1 MSKFWVIAKR
11 EYAQVVKKKSFVVGI
26 FLTPAI
32 MAAFMI
38 LPAWLM
44 SSQTAVGEKIVI
56 LDESGTGM
64 GQTLAE
70 RLKQY
75 KDPDTKEARYLVQDV
90 INIPPGDSSRFNR
103 LDDSLRSAINEKNL
117 KYALV
122 IKPSPALADTNLY
135 LITNSDNFQS
145 INRIEQ
151 SLTDIISATRL
162 EMSNVNLPVDSVLS
176 LTKQVNLPL
185 RDTKGESIP
194 FVVKYFAALIFI
206 MLMYMMIITYGT
218 TLMRS
223 VIEEKNSRIMEVLV
237 SSVSP
242 FQLMLGK
249 VIGLGLAAFTQVAV
263 WVVLGLGI
271 FFFSGAMAF
280 EIDPSL
286 SRMVFNPVIVVF
298 FVLLFVSGYIMYS
311 TIFALIGSIV
321 NSDKEAQNYI
331 FPVTIML
338 IAPVIVGSAVI
349 QDPYVPWA
357 VVMSYIPFFAPT
369 MMLQRITFIAPTATH
384 YSLFSGIVG
393 EAILSFLVIVASTLV
408 IIWITGRIFRVGIL
422 MYGKRPTFPEL
433 VRWVKY

>member
-1 MSKFWVIAKR
+1 
-11 EYAQVVKKKSFVVGI
+11 
-26 FLTPAI
+26 

-64 GQTLAE
+64 GETLAQSLE
-70 RLKQY
+70 KY
-75 KDPDTKEARYLVQDV
+75 KDPDTEEPRYLVQDV
-90 INIPPGDSSRFNR
+90 INIPPGDSSRFNK
-103 LDDSLRSAINEKNL
+103 LNDSLRSAINEKSL

-162 EMSNVNLPVDSVLS
+162 EMSNVNLPVDSVLT

-249 VIGLGLAAFTQVAV
+249 VIGLGMAAFTQVAV

-271 FFFSGAMAF
+271 FFFSGAMAL

-321 NSDKEAQNYI
+321 NSDKEAQNFI

-349 QDPYVPWA
+349 QDPYISWA

>member
-1 MSKFWVIAKR
+1 
-11 EYAQVVKKKSFVVGI
+11 
-26 FLTPAI
+26 
-32 MAAFMI
+32 MI

-64 GQTLAE
+64 GETLARSLE
-70 RLKQY
+70 QY
-75 KDPDTKEARYLVQDV
+75 EDPDTEEPRYLVQYV
-90 INIPPGDSSRFNR
+90 INIPPGDSSRFNK
-103 LDDSLRSAINEKNL
+103 LNDSLRSAINEKSL

-162 EMSNVNLPVDSVLS
+162 EMSNVNLPVDSVLT

-249 VIGLGLAAFTQVAV
+249 VIGLGMAAFTQVAV

-271 FFFSGAMAF
+271 FFFSGAMAL

-321 NSDKEAQNYI
+321 NSDKEAQNFI

-349 QDPYVPWA
+349 QDPYISWA

>member
-75 KDPDTKEARYLVQDV
+75 KDPDTEEPRYLVEDV

-103 LDDSLRSAINEKNL
+103 LNDSLRSAINEKSL

-145 INRIEQ
+145 ISRIEQ

-162 EMSNVNLPVDSVLS
+162 EMSNVNLPVDSVLT

-271 FFFSGAMAF
+271 FFFSGAMAL

-393 EAILSFLVIVASTLV
+393 EAILSFLVIVASTLI

-433 VRWVKY
+433 IRWVKY

>member
-11 EYAQVVKKKSFVVGI
+11 EYAQVVKKKSFVIGI

-64 GQTLAE
+64 GETLAQSLE
-70 RLKQY
+70 KY
-75 KDPDTKEARYLVQDV
+75 KDPDTEEPRYLVQDV
-90 INIPPGDSSRFNR
+90 INIPPGDSSRFNK
-103 LDDSLRSAINEKNL
+103 LNDSLRSAINEKSL

-162 EMSNVNLPVDSVLS
+162 EMSNVNLPVDSVLT

-249 VIGLGLAAFTQVAV
+249 VIGLGMAAFTQVAV

-271 FFFSGAMAF
+271 FFFSGAMAL

-321 NSDKEAQNYI
+321 NSDKEAQNFI

-349 QDPYVPWA
+349 QDPYISWA

>member
-75 KDPDTKEARYLVQDV
+75 KDPDTEEPRYLVEDV
-90 INIPPGDSSRFNR
+90 INIPPGDSSRFNK
-103 LDDSLRSAINEKNL
+103 LNDSLRSAINEKSL

-145 INRIEQ
+145 ISRIEQ

-162 EMSNVNLPVDSVLS
+162 EMSNVNLPVDSVLT

-271 FFFSGAMAF
+271 FFFSGAMAL

-393 EAILSFLVIVASTLV
+393 EAILSFLVIVASTLI